1 MRVLVIED
9 DALIADGLVAG
20 LVAQGVTARSA
31 ASGAAA
37 EAACLDEAFDALVLD
52 LGLPDVDGLTLLA
65 TLRTQG
71 VSVPVVV
78 LTARDAI
85 EHRIAGLH
93 GGADD
98 YLVKPVDLRE
108 LGARLHAVVRRASG
122 RAIQQIEAG
131 PLRLEPHGGQAWLD
145 GEAVAL
151 SRREIDLMTHLA
163 DARGRWLTADALR
176 ERLYGLDADVGSN
189 TLNVHIHNLRRK
201 LGSGAIESERG
212 LGYRLGWTPR

>member
-1 MRVLVIED
+1 MRVLVVED
-9 DALIADGLVAG
+9 DALIAAGLVAG
-20 LVAQGVTARSA
+20 LCAQGMAARA
-31 ASGAAA
+31 VVSGAQA
-37 EAACLDEAFDALVLD
+37 EAACLDEIFDALVLD

-65 TLRTQG
+65 ALRAQG
-71 VSVPVVV
+71 IAVPVVV

-108 LGARLHAVVRRASG
+108 LGARLHAVVRRGSG
-122 RAIQQIEAG
+122 RAVQQIEAG
-131 PLRLEPHGGQAWLD
+131 PLRIEPHGGQAWLD
-145 GEAVAL
+145 GETVPL
-151 SRREIDLMTHLA
+151 SRREIDLLTHLA
-163 DARGRWLTADALR
+163 DARGRWLSADLLR

-201 LGSGAIESERG
+201 LGSEAVESERG

>member
-1 MRVLVIED
+1 MRVLVVED
-9 DALIADGLVAG
+9 DALIADGVVAG
-20 LVAQGVTARSA
+20 LAAQGMEARSV
-31 ASGAAA
+31 ASGAEA

-65 TLRTQG
+65 MLRAQG
-71 VSVPVVV
+71 VGTPVVV

-108 LGARLHAVVRRASG
+108 LGARLHAVVRRAAG
-122 RAIQQIEAG
+122 RAVQQIEAG
-131 PLRLEPHGGQAWLD
+131 PLRLEPHGGQAWLA

-151 SRREIDLMTHLA
+151 SRREIDLLTHLA
-163 DARGRWLTADALR
+163 DASGRWLAADVLR
-176 ERLYGLDADVGSN
+176 ERLYGMDADVGSN

-201 LGSGAIESERG
+201 LGSEAIESERG
-212 LGYRLGWTPR
+212 LGYRLGWTAR